1 MSNSYQGIGLMS
13 GTSMDGLD
21 IACCTFIEE
30 GDSYSFSLDAVR
42 QVDFGE
48 TWTSRLLCLMDQSAE
63 VYAKTNVYFGHW
75 MGEQIRDFIK
85 DFKLKPDF
93 VATHGQ
99 TIFHQ
104 PHKNFT
110 AQIGDGESIVS
121 YLPCPLVSNFRN
133 KDVALGGEGA
143 PLIPLVE
150 KYLFPQYK
158 LFLNLGGF
166 SNMTFGKLA
175 FDVSPCNIVL
185 NHLYREYAP
194 EAETDYDPEGET
206 ARSGQLI
213 PDLLAQLNAHAY
225 FAQEAP
231 KSLGWEWVLGEVMPV
246 LATREE
252 PKADLMH
259 TYALHAAQ
267 QIAKAV
273 EALGAK
279 DEKILITGGGRHNTF
294 LMELIESELK
304 RHQIEV
310 DASISTEII
319 DYKEAIGFA
328 FLGLRTLRAK
338 PTVMASVTGAK
349 IEASC
354 GSIHL
359 PPSGARAFL

>member
-1 MSNSYQGIGLMS
+1 MKKTYQGIGLMS

-21 IACCTFIEE
+21 IACCTFVEE
-30 GDSYSFSLDAVR
+30 GDAYTFTLDAVR

-48 TWTSRLLCLMDQSAE
+48 TWTTRLLCLIDQTAE

-75 MGEQIRDFIK
+75 MGEQIRDFIG
-85 DFKLKPDF
+85 DHNLQPDF

-104 PHKNFT
+104 PDKNFT

-143 PLIPLVE
+143 PLIPIVE
-150 KYLFPQYK
+150 KYLFPDYR

-166 SNMTFGKLA
+166 SNMTFGPLA

-194 EAETDYDPEGET
+194 DAETDYDPEGQV
-206 ARSGQLI
+206 AASGNII
-213 PDLLAQLNAHAY
+213 PDLLDQLNAHPY
-225 FAQEAP
+225 FAQKAP
-231 KSLGWEWVLGEVMPV
+231 KSLGWEWVLSEVMPV

-252 PKADLMH
+252 KAPDLMR
-259 TYALHAAQ
+259 TYVEHASH
-267 QIAKAV
+267 QIGRAV
-273 EALGAK
+273 ETLGARN
-279 DEKILITGGGRHNTF
+279 EKMLITGGGMHNVF
-294 LMELIESELK
+294 LMEKIAAAIS
-304 RHQIEV
+304 QYAIEV
-310 DASISTEII
+310 DNSISTDII

-328 FLGLRTLRAK
+328 FLGLRTLTGK
-338 PTVMASVTGAK
+338 PTVMASVTGAEV
-349 IEASC
+349 EAVC

-359 PPSGARAFL
+359 PPQKAPSFF

>member
-1 MSNSYQGIGLMS
+1 MRKTYQGIGLMS

-21 IACCTFIEE
+21 IACCTFTEE
-30 GDSYSFSLDAVR
+30 GDSYTFHLDAVR

-48 TWTSRLLCLMDQSAE
+48 TWTTRLLCLMDQSAE

-75 MGEQIRDFIK
+75 MGEQIRDFIR
-85 DFKLKPDF
+85 DHKLEPDF

-104 PHKNFT
+104 PDKSFT

-150 KYLFPQYK
+150 KYLFPDHK

-166 SNMTFGKLA
+166 SNMTFGSLA

-185 NHLYREYAP
+185 NHLYREFAP
-194 EAETDYDPEGET
+194 ESETDFDPEGQS
-206 ARSGQLI
+206 AASGAII
-213 PDLLAQLNAHAY
+213 PELLDQLNAHPY
-225 FAQEAP
+225 FSQKAP
-231 KSLGWEWVLGEVMPV
+231 KSLGWEWVLSEVMPV
-246 LATREE
+246 LASREE
-252 PKADLMH
+252 KAPDLMR
-259 TYALHAAQ
+259 TYVAHASQ
-267 QIAKAV
+267 QIGKAV
-273 EALGAK
+273 AQLGAK
-279 DEKILITGGGRHNTF
+279 NEKILITGGGKHNTF
-294 LMELIESELK
+294 LMEQITKALSTYA
-304 RHQIEV
+304 IEV
-310 DASISTEII
+310 DDTVSSDII

-328 FLGLRTLRAK
+328 FLGLRTLTGKSTALS
-338 PTVMASVTGAK
+338 SVTGA
-349 IEASC
+349 EMDVSC

-359 PPSGARAFL
+359 PPKRAMSFF